1 MRPNSPAEEQ
11 GIRAG
16 DVIVRVDNTKIES
29 PGDAAEA
36 VRKATKAGKKAVAV
50 LINRNGNNVFLAVPL
65 SHDAG

>member
-1 MRPNSPAEEQ
+1 
-11 GIRAG
+11 
-16 DVIVRVDNTKIES
+16 VIVRVDNTKIES